1 MMVRRLTAAGLVLL
15 AAGVF
20 CLRAPL
26 NAQWLRYPT
35 AGVPRTADGR
45 ANLAGPAP
53 LAADAKP
60 DFSGLWLTGDGQS
73 CPTNKD
79 GSFQSC
85 HIELPISRF
94 GIDIA
99 QAVPGGLPYRPDTA
113 ALVKKRM
120 AENAKDDPHARC
132 LPDTFLRSYGLPHMQ
147 KFVQVPGLLVML
159 DEDNANYRQ
168 VFTDGRPLP
177 EDPVPAWNG
186 YSSGHWEGAT
196 LVVDSIGFRDDQW
209 LDVAGNFITSVAKL
223 QERIR
228 RPDFG
233 HLKIDVTVDDP
244 RAYMKPWTVHLTQ
257 ELALNTELI
266 DEICVENEKSSRIML
281 SK

>member
-1 MMVRRLTAAGLVLL
+1 MMVRRLIAACLALL
-15 AAGVF
+15 AASF
-20 CLRAPL
+20 LCFSAPL
-26 NAQWLRYPT
+26 KAQWLKYPT

-45 ANLAGPAP
+45 PDLASPAP
-53 LAADAKP
+53 RTADSKP

-73 CPTNKD
+73 CPPNSD
-79 GSFQSC
+79 GSFHSC
-85 HIELPISRF
+85 HIELPISRY
-94 GIDIA
+94 GVDIA

-120 AENAKDDPHARC
+120 AEQAKDDPHARC

-159 DEDNANYRQ
+159 DEDNAQYRQ

-177 EDPVPAWNG
+177 KDPDPAWNG
-186 YSSGHWEGAT
+186 YSSGHWEGDT
-196 LVVDSIGFRDDQW
+196 LVVDSTGFRDDQW
-209 LDVAGNFITSVAKL
+209 LDVAGNFITTAAKM

-244 RAYMKPWTVHLTQ
+244 RAYTRPWTVHLTQ
-257 ELALNTELI
+257 ELALGTELI
-266 DEICVENEKSSRIML
+266 DEICLENEKSSRIML